1 MAAGKK
7 RLTLKEKKHNA
18 ELKKELQKKGI
29 IPPDKK
35 KLNRKKFIDDTI
47 EKWRERGFG
56 AVFYEIYLLQAV
68 MIMCGH
74 HDRNYRVSPEAVG
87 AAKCLAIAM
96 RLAELKEQNE
106 EAKTVGELMEK
117 IKDITDA

>member
-1 MAAGKK
+1 MTARKK

-18 ELKKELQKKGI
+18 ELKKELQEKGI

-35 KLNRKKFIDDTI
+35 KLNRKKFIDDTV
-47 EKWRERGFG
+47 EKWHEKGFG

-68 MIMCGH
+68 MIMCSH
-74 HDRNYRVSPEAVG
+74 FDRNHRLSPEAVG

-96 RLAELKEQNE
+96 RLAELKERNE
-106 EAKTVGELMEK
+106 EAKTVGELVEK
-117 IKDITDA
+117 IRDITDA